1 MNSMCTIPNDFPSSR
16 YSDNLNFQKVLLTA
30 LSSAAVVFI
39 CVVDIELL
47 CLMGVTKYYKRNDFY
62 GLFDLIIFA
71 WFLSNPPDTG
81 ESKND
86 V

>member
-1 MNSMCTIPNDFPSSR
+1 MQLL
-16 YSDNLNFQKVLLTA
+16 LNALLSNA
-30 LSSAAVVFI
+30 VVVFI
-39 CVVDIELL
+39 VVVIGIKLL
-47 CLMGVTKYYKRNDFY
+47 CLIGVTKYYTKEMTTSD
-62 GLFDLIIFA
+62 LFDLIIFA

>member
-1 MNSMCTIPNDFPSSR
+1 MQLL
-16 YSDNLNFQKVLLTA
+16 LNALLSNA
-30 LSSAAVVFI
+30 VVVFI
-39 CVVDIELL
+39 VVVVGKKLF
-47 CLMGVTKYYKRNDFY
+47 CLMGVTKYYTKEMTSTE
-62 GLFDLIIFA
+62 LFDLIIFA